1 MAKCKCGNRPRIR
14 SNAVQA
20 MHKKGKKCCDVC
32 TSPACGNP
40 KMLSI
45 FAPVIYDEIG
55 INLCTMVELG
65 VDIPATYSTVT
76 SATIRVIDANF
87 EYGTEGVT
95 IEPIAGRP
103 NCYLITLTD
112 INIRFAV
119 QLYDAACRLVTTL
132 YPEALFLPSNTEAE
146 TYDEDTNPSSVE
158 LEIFAPYGISYEEEG
173 GNFIPIINYIGFTQ
187 MNDMIRQGINL
198 YSFAKLLEFDIDSST
213 ITAGL
218 TLVLQSAYF
227 TGYKIESAGKVEIP
241 KGSII
246 QSENS
251 ECLRFVA
258 GDLLNLEIKPLDLG
272 APYFDE
278 CNKKSCKKKE
288 SACSECCKQDES
300 EEDENTGCCAHR
312 DKCNYGRTRE
322 IGRNGF
328 GANGGFT
335 NCLQSE
341 DAFEETATYQER
353 CECNRGQE
361 GGSQYQNG
369 CCHNGGRK
377 CN

>member
-1 MAKCKCGNRPRIR
+1 M
-14 SNAVQA
+14 
-20 MHKKGKKCCDVC
+20 
-32 TSPACGNP
+32 
-40 KMLSI
+40 
-45 FAPVIYDEIG
+45 
-55 INLCTMVELG
+55 
-65 VDIPATYSTVT
+65 
-76 SATIRVIDANF
+76 
-87 EYGTEGVT
+87 
-95 IEPIAGRP
+95 
-103 NCYLITLTD
+103 
-112 INIRFAV
+112 
-119 QLYDAACRLVTTL
+119 
-132 YPEALFLPSNTEAE
+132 
-146 TYDEDTNPSSVE
+146 
-158 LEIFAPYGISYEEEG
+158 
-173 GNFIPIINYIGFTQ
+173 
-187 MNDMIRQGINL
+187 
-198 YSFAKLLEFDIDSST
+198 
-213 ITAGL
+213 
-218 TLVLQSAYF
+218 VLQSAYF

-341 DAFEETATYQER
+341 DFEETATYQER

>member
-1 MAKCKCGNRPRIR
+1 MGKCKCGNRPRIR
-14 SNAVQA
+14 SNAVQS
-20 MHKKGKKCCDVC
+20 MHTNGKKCCDVC
-32 TSPACGNP
+32 TSPACGEP

-65 VDIPATYSTVT
+65 VDIPTTYSTVT
-76 SATIRVIDANF
+76 NATIQVIDARF
-87 EYGTEGVT
+87 ACGDEGVT
-95 IEPIAGRP
+95 IEPITGRA
-103 NCYLITLTD
+103 NCYLVTLTD
-112 INIRFAV
+112 ITVQFAV
-119 QLYDAACRLVTTL
+119 KLYDAACRLVTTL
-132 YPEALFLPSNTEAE
+132 YPEAIFLPSDKCED

-158 LEIFAPYGISYEEEG
+158 LEIFAPYGISYDKKG
-173 GNFIPIINYIGFTQ
+173 CNLTPMVNYIGFTQ
-187 MNDMIRQGINL
+187 RNDTLRQGINL
-198 YSFAKLLEFDIDSST
+198 YSFGKLLEFDIDNST
-213 ITAGL
+213 IAAGL

-227 TGYKIESAGKVEIP
+227 TGYKVESTGKVEIP

-246 QSENS
+246 PSENS

-288 SACSECCKQDES
+288 PACGECCKHEES
-300 EEDENTGCCAHR
+300 EEGENTGCCAHK
-312 DKCNYGRTRE
+312 DKCNHGRTRE
-322 IGRNGF
+322 TGMNGF
-328 GANGGFT
+328 GTNSGFA

-341 DAFEETATYQER
+341 VAFEETATYQER
-353 CECNRGQE
+353 CECNKGQE
-361 GGSQYQNG
+361 GGSQCQSG